1 MSTPGVD
8 RAFAL
13 PKKSSF
19 NPTSVSQSVSSRPP
33 PSALTTPRLNGRLR
47 SPRSTQVLSTRSLG
61 RLYFATVVRSVSP
74 STQGDPRCS
83 LPYTTGRD
91 CVRQSGG
98 GYGERGSWG
107 GVVSTLPCRD
117 QSPSCRLGSPVSYFA
132 VPLPAFTSCRRSAV
146 ASTLYGSAAPS
157 QTQVLSTRSRGQLK
171 ATEQHPLTAA
181 LQRGDAKSGGGGC
194 LRNVWRG
201 RQQVRS
207 RNDRDTRSGERPRD
221 PLLRREDIPV
231 DAQWAVARRLRAL
244 HVRDK

>member
-1 MSTPGVD
+1 M
-8 RAFAL
+8 
-13 PKKSSF
+13 
-19 NPTSVSQSVSSRPP
+19 
-33 PSALTTPRLNGRLR
+33 
-47 SPRSTQVLSTRSLG
+47 

-83 LPYTTGRD
+83 LPYTTRRD

-98 GYGERGSWG
+98 GWGEGG
-107 GVVSTLPCRD
+107 GVGVVSTLPAETNGRD
-117 QSPSCRLGSPVSYFA
+117 QVPLGSPVSYFA

>member
-1 MSTPGVD
+1 MGWGCV
-8 RAFAL
+8 
-13 PKKSSF
+13 
-19 NPTSVSQSVSSRPP
+19 NP
-33 PSALTTPRLNGRLR
+33 
-47 SPRSTQVLSTRSLG
+47 
-61 RLYFATVVRSVSP
+61 
-74 STQGDPRCS
+74 
-83 LPYTTGRD
+83 
-91 CVRQSGG
+91 
-98 GYGERGSWG
+98 
-107 GVVSTLPCRD
+107 PCRD

-221 PLLRREDIPV
+221 PLLRREHIPM
-231 DAQWAVARRLRAL
+231 DAQWAVARRLRTL
-244 HVRDK
+244 HVRDKGLPQWPIKEGDLMDVAWLVQGSTTANDGIRACDDEKCLCPRVTQTHRPWPQG

>member
-1 MSTPGVD
+1 MLGNQVGGMGRGGRGVG
-8 RAFAL
+8 L
-13 PKKSSF
+13 C
-19 NPTSVSQSVSSRPP
+19 Q
-33 PSALTTPRLNGRLR
+33 PR
-47 SPRSTQVLSTRSLG
+47 
-61 RLYFATVVRSVSP
+61 
-74 STQGDPRCS
+74 
-83 LPYTTGRD
+83 
-91 CVRQSGG
+91 
-98 GYGERGSWG
+98 
-107 GVVSTLPCRD
+107 PCRD

-146 ASTLYGSAAPS
+146 ASTLYGSAAPG